1 MANGEV
7 YLLFC
12 LHPKAVGDMQ
22 EEIHQGIGNLA
33 LPLPT

>member
-22 EEIHQGIGNLA
+22 EEIHQLDPQVFSG
-33 LPLPT
+33 